1 MSSRISSK
9 NKSKSKGRQARA
21 KFFTIEDIAKGYLAL
36 NYSCAILGIN
46 ANLKPSKKTSQ
57 RYPGFTNYL
66 VDGFPYLTFKKV
78 NIPTTLTE
86 ASIER
91 YNVLFIAGQILPND
105 ARFMY
110 DLHQIRTMFIAKL
123 QNKNITV
130 SLPKNSD
137 ILSTAEIN
145 IN

>member
-1 MSSRISSK
+1 MPRVA
-9 NKSKSKGRQARA
+9 SKSRQAQT
-21 KFFTIEDIAKGYLAL
+21 KFFTIEDIAKGYLSL
-36 NYSCAILGIN
+36 NYSYAILG
-46 ANLKPSKKTSQ
+46 KKQSQ
-57 RYPGFTNYL
+57 RYPEFTNYL
-66 VDGFPYLTFKKV
+66 ADGFPYLTFKKV
-78 NIPTTLTE
+78 NIPNSLTE

-110 DLHQIRTMFIAKL
+110 DLHQIRTMFNAKL

-130 SLPKNSD
+130 SLPKNGD
-137 ILSTAEIN
+137 ILSTAEIT